1 MSNSPPAPITFI
13 SSQDFVFPEDGVE
26 PAVEEPTEG
35 GGRMS
40 STSTTSSNQKGRM
53 TGSANSRMNSKA
65 SKSAGESFFSTP
77 TTPWSLFQLSFLLN
91 LDSCIGTQKPLSTF
105 QDPRRTLY
113 VKVFNSLVQLLS
125 ISRLS
130 APKLLEN
137 RILRLV
143 PTANLA
149 NGNLKKHQSIILP

>member
-1 MSNSPPAPITFI
+1 M
-13 SSQDFVFPEDGVE
+13 
-26 PAVEEPTEG
+26 
-35 GGRMS
+35 
-40 STSTTSSNQKGRM
+40 
-53 TGSANSRMNSKA
+53 
-65 SKSAGESFFSTP
+65 
-77 TTPWSLFQLSFLLN
+77 
-91 LDSCIGTQKPLSTF
+91 F